1 MKKFRSTIH
10 IPCVSVPL
18 VTRWPQADSHPQ
30 LDELSSK
37 SMHCHRMGCVIATY
51 LGQYEIF
58 HLRIRVPADDQANGS
73 WGAFAQDGVDF
84 AQSSMADVDRVHFQD
99 LISAA
104 QIALHLGH

>member
-1 MKKFRSTIH
+1 MCHCYWTNS
-10 IPCVSVPL
+10 VSP
-18 VTRWPQADSHPQ
+18 
-30 LDELSSK
+30 
-37 SMHCHRMGCVIATY
+37 Y

-84 AQSSMADVDRVHFQD
+84 AHSSMADVDRVHFQD

-104 QIALHLGH
+104 GEGNMINTLQ